1 MSYVRALNGFHMLK
15 VVIQYTNVLRLQ
27 SIVGVNIHF
36 IKGTRLKGRFDN
48 MLHNPTGKE
57 RLALAFLLGMLAILG
72 PLNIDMYLPSFPE
85 IADDLSASASLVQL
99 SLTACLVGLTIGQL
113 IVGPVS
119 DAQGRRKP
127 LLICIFLFALSSL
140 FCALSPNITTLVAA
154 RFLQGFTASAGLVL
168 SRAIVRDV
176 FTGRE
181 LSKFFSLL
189 MVITAVAPMVAPM
202 TGGAILLLPF
212 ATWHTIFH
220 VLTIIGFLLVLLIA
234 LRLKETLP
242 PEKRIPS
249 SIGTSVK
256 TMGSLLKDRSFMGY
270 ALTVGF
276 IHGGSFAY
284 VSGTPFVYQ
293 DIYGVSPQ
301 VFSILFGING
311 LAIISGSFIIGRFG
325 GIIHEKRLLRMAVI
339 TAMIATAVLLTMT
352 IIHGPLATLVISIF
366 VYMITIGMVLTSTF
380 TLAMERQGHR
390 AGSASALLGMLPLL
404 LGSIVSPLVGIN
416 ETTAIPMGA
425 IMFVTAVIGSL
436 AFFGLTKERA
446 N

>member
-1 MSYVRALNGFHMLK
+1 
-15 VVIQYTNVLRLQ
+15 
-27 SIVGVNIHF
+27 
-36 IKGTRLKGRFDN
+36 

-85 IADDLSASASLVQL
+85 IAEDLSASASLVQL

-220 VLTIIGFLLVLLIA
+220 VLMIIGFLLVLLIA

-325 GIIHEKRLLRMAVI
+325 GIIHEKILLRIAVI
-339 TAMIATAVLLTMT
+339 TAVIATAVLLTMT
-352 IIHGPLATLVISIF
+352 MIHGPLATLVISIF
-366 VYMITIGMVLTSTF
+366 IYMITIGMVLTSTF
-380 TLAMERQGHR
+380 TLAMEKQGHR

-416 ETTAIPMGA
+416 ETTAVPMGA

-436 AFFGLTKERA
+436 AFFGLTKERVGQ
-446 N
+446 NS

>member
-1 MSYVRALNGFHMLK
+1 
-15 VVIQYTNVLRLQ
+15 
-27 SIVGVNIHF
+27 
-36 IKGTRLKGRFDN
+36 

-85 IADDLSASASLVQL
+85 IASDLSASASLVQL

-220 VLTIIGFLLVLLIA
+220 VLMIIGFLLVFLIA
-234 LRLKETLP
+234 FRLKETLP

-325 GIIHEKRLLRMAVI
+325 GIIHEKSLLRIAVI

-352 IIHGPLATLVISIF
+352 LIHGPLATLVISIF
-366 VYMITIGMVLTSTF
+366 IYMITIGMVLTSTF
-380 TLAMERQGHR
+380 TLAMEKQGHR

-436 AFFGLTKERA
+436 AFFRLTKEQA
-446 N
+446 EQNS

>member
-1 MSYVRALNGFHMLK
+1 
-15 VVIQYTNVLRLQ
+15 
-27 SIVGVNIHF
+27 
-36 IKGTRLKGRFDN
+36 

-85 IADDLSASASLVQL
+85 IADDLSARASLVQL
-99 SLTACLVGLTIGQL
+99 SLTACLIGLTIGQI

-119 DAQGRRKP
+119 DAKGRRKP

-140 FCALSPNITTLVAA
+140 FCALSPNITTLVIA

-220 VLTIIGFLLVLLIA
+220 FLTLIGFILVLIIA

-249 SIGTSVK
+249 SIGTSVR
-256 TMGSLLKDRSFMGY
+256 TMGSLMKDRSFIGY

-311 LAIISGSFIIGRFG
+311 LAIITGSFIIGRFG
-325 GIIHEKRLLRMAVI
+325 GIIHEKSLLRIAVI
-339 TAMIATAVLLTMT
+339 TAFIATAVLVTMT
-352 IIHGPLATLVISIF
+352 IVHGPLITLVISIF
-366 VYMITIGMVLTSTF
+366 IYMITIGMVLTSTF
-380 TLAMERQGHR
+380 TLAMENQGHR
-390 AGSASALLGMLPLL
+390 AGSASAMLGMLPLL

-425 IMFVTAVIGSL
+425 IMFITSVIGSL
-436 AFFGLTKERA
+436 AFFKLTKQKAEQQKGKI
-446 N
+446 

>member
-1 MSYVRALNGFHMLK
+1 ML
-15 VVIQYTNVLRLQ
+15 Q
-27 SIVGVNIHF
+27 
-36 IKGTRLKGRFDN
+36 
-48 MLHNPTGKE
+48 NPTGKE

-72 PLNIDMYLPSFPE
+72 PLNIDMYLPSFPD

-99 SLTACLVGLTIGQL
+99 SLTACLIGLTIGQV

-140 FCALSPNITTLVAA
+140 FCALSPNITSLVAA
-154 RFLQGFTASAGLVL
+154 RFLQGITASAGLVL

-189 MVITAVAPMVAPM
+189 MVITAVAPMIAPM
-202 TGGAILLLPF
+202 TGGALLLLPF

-220 VLTIIGFLLVLLIA
+220 FLTIIGFVLVLVIA

-249 SIGTSVK
+249 SIGTSVR

-276 IHGGSFAY
+276 VHGGSFAY

-311 LAIISGSFIIGRFG
+311 LAIITGSFIIGRFG
-325 GIIHEKRLLRMAVI
+325 GIIHEKSLLRMAVI

-352 IIHGPLATLVISIF
+352 MIHGPLAALVISIF

-380 TLAMERQGHR
+380 TLAMEKQGHR

-404 LGSIVSPLVGIN
+404 LGSIVSPLVGID
-416 ETTAIPMGA
+416 ETTAVPMGA

-436 AFFGLTKERA
+436 AFFRLTKESVKQ

>member
-1 MSYVRALNGFHMLK
+1 ML
-15 VVIQYTNVLRLQ
+15 Q
-27 SIVGVNIHF
+27 
-36 IKGTRLKGRFDN
+36 
-48 MLHNPTGKE
+48 NPTGKE

-72 PLNIDMYLPSFPE
+72 PLNIDMYLPSFPD

-99 SLTACLVGLTIGQL
+99 SLTACLIGLTIGQV

-154 RFLQGFTASAGLVL
+154 RFLQGITASAGLVL

-189 MVITAVAPMVAPM
+189 MVITAVAPMIAPM
-202 TGGAILLLPF
+202 TGGALLLLPF

-220 VLTIIGFLLVLLIA
+220 FLTIIGFVLVLIIA
-234 LRLKETLP
+234 LKLKETLP

-249 SIGTSVK
+249 SIGTSVR

-311 LAIISGSFIIGRFG
+311 LAIITGSFMIGRFG
-325 GIIHEKRLLRMAVI
+325 GIIHEKSLLRTAVI

-352 IIHGPLATLVISIF
+352 MIHGPLAALVISIF

-380 TLAMERQGHR
+380 TLAMEKQGHR

-404 LGSIVSPLVGIN
+404 LGSIVSPLVGID
-416 ETTAIPMGA
+416 ETTAVPMGA

-436 AFFGLTKERA
+436 AFFRLTKESVKQ

>member
-1 MSYVRALNGFHMLK
+1 
-15 VVIQYTNVLRLQ
+15 
-27 SIVGVNIHF
+27 
-36 IKGTRLKGRFDN
+36 

-85 IADDLSASASLVQL
+85 IAEDLSASASLVQL

-189 MVITAVAPMVAPM
+189 MVITAVAQMVAPM

-220 VLTIIGFLLVLLIA
+220 VLMIIGFLLVLLIA

-325 GIIHEKRLLRMAVI
+325 GIIHEKSLLRIAVI
-339 TAMIATAVLLTMT
+339 TAVIATAVLLTMT
-352 IIHGPLATLVISIF
+352 MIHGPLATLVISIF
-366 VYMITIGMVLTSTF
+366 IYMITIGMVLTSTF
-380 TLAMERQGHR
+380 TLAMEKQGHR

-416 ETTAIPMGA
+416 ETTAVPMGA

-436 AFFGLTKERA
+436 AFFGLTKERVGQ
-446 N
+446 NS

>member
-1 MSYVRALNGFHMLK
+1 
-15 VVIQYTNVLRLQ
+15 
-27 SIVGVNIHF
+27 
-36 IKGTRLKGRFDN
+36 

-85 IADDLSASASLVQL
+85 IAEDLSASASLVQL

-113 IVGPVS
+113 IVGPIS

-220 VLTIIGFLLVLLIA
+220 VLMIIGFLLVLLIA

-325 GIIHEKRLLRMAVI
+325 GIIHEKSLLRIAVI
-339 TAMIATAVLLTMT
+339 TAVIATAVLLTMT
-352 IIHGPLATLVISIF
+352 MIHGPLATLVISIF
-366 VYMITIGMVLTSTF
+366 IYMITIGMVLTSTF
-380 TLAMERQGHR
+380 TLAMEKQGHR

-416 ETTAIPMGA
+416 ETTAVPMGA

-436 AFFGLTKERA
+436 AFFGLTKERVGQ
-446 N
+446 NS

>member
-1 MSYVRALNGFHMLK
+1 
-15 VVIQYTNVLRLQ
+15 
-27 SIVGVNIHF
+27 
-36 IKGTRLKGRFDN
+36 

-85 IADDLSASASLVQL
+85 IADDLSARASLVQL
-99 SLTACLVGLTIGQL
+99 SLTACLIGLTIGQI

-119 DAQGRRKP
+119 DAKGRRKP

-140 FCALSPNITTLVAA
+140 FCALSPNITILVIA

-220 VLTIIGFLLVLLIA
+220 FLTLIGFILVLIIA

-249 SIGTSVK
+249 SIGTSVR
-256 TMGSLLKDRSFMGY
+256 TMGSLMKDRSFIGY

-311 LAIISGSFIIGRFG
+311 LAIITGSFIIGRFG
-325 GIIHEKRLLRMAVI
+325 GIIHEKSLLRIAVI
-339 TAMIATAVLLTMT
+339 TAFIATAVLLTMT
-352 IIHGPLATLVISIF
+352 IVHGPLITLVISIF
-366 VYMITIGMVLTSTF
+366 IYMITIGMVLTSTF
-380 TLAMERQGHR
+380 TLAMENQGHR
-390 AGSASALLGMLPLL
+390 AGSASAMLGMLPLL

-425 IMFVTAVIGSL
+425 IMFITSVIGSL
-436 AFFGLTKERA
+436 AFFKLTKQKAEQQ
-446 N
+446 

>member
-1 MSYVRALNGFHMLK
+1 M
-15 VVIQYTNVLRLQ
+15 
-27 SIVGVNIHF
+27 
-36 IKGTRLKGRFDN
+36 
-48 MLHNPTGKE
+48 
-57 RLALAFLLGMLAILG
+57 
-72 PLNIDMYLPSFPE
+72 
-85 IADDLSASASLVQL
+85 
-99 SLTACLVGLTIGQL
+99 
-113 IVGPVS
+113 
-119 DAQGRRKP
+119 
-127 LLICIFLFALSSL
+127 
-140 FCALSPNITTLVAA
+140 AA

-234 LRLKETLP
+234 FRLKETLP
-242 PEKRIPS
+242 PENRIPS

-325 GIIHEKRLLRMAVI
+325 GIIHEKSLLRMAVI

-352 IIHGPLATLVISIF
+352 MIHGPLATLVISIF
-366 VYMITIGMVLTSTF
+366 IYMITIGMVLTSTF

-425 IMFVTAVIGSL
+425 IMFVTAVIGAL

-446 N
+446 GQNS

>member
-1 MSYVRALNGFHMLK
+1 
-15 VVIQYTNVLRLQ
+15 
-27 SIVGVNIHF
+27 
-36 IKGTRLKGRFDN
+36 

-85 IADDLSASASLVQL
+85 IADDLSARASLVQL
-99 SLTACLVGLTIGQL
+99 SLTACLIGLTIGQI

-119 DAQGRRKP
+119 DAKGRRKP

-140 FCALSPNITTLVAA
+140 FCALSPNITTLVIA

-220 VLTIIGFLLVLLIA
+220 FLTLIGFILVLIIA

-249 SIGTSVK
+249 SIGTSVR
-256 TMGSLLKDRSFMGY
+256 TMGSLMKDRSFIGY

-311 LAIISGSFIIGRFG
+311 LAIITGSFIIGRFG
-325 GIIHEKRLLRMAVI
+325 GIIHEKSLLRIAVI
-339 TAMIATAVLLTMT
+339 TAFSATAVLLTMT
-352 IIHGPLATLVISIF
+352 IVHGPLITLVISIF
-366 VYMITIGMVLTSTF
+366 IYMITIGMVLTSTF
-380 TLAMERQGHR
+380 TLAMENQGHR
-390 AGSASALLGMLPLL
+390 AGSASAMLGMLPLL

-425 IMFVTAVIGSL
+425 IMFITSVIGSL
-436 AFFGLTKERA
+436 AFFKLTKQKAEQQ
-446 N
+446 

>member
-1 MSYVRALNGFHMLK
+1 
-15 VVIQYTNVLRLQ
+15 
-27 SIVGVNIHF
+27 
-36 IKGTRLKGRFDN
+36 

-234 LRLKETLP
+234 FRLKETLP
-242 PEKRIPS
+242 PENRIPS

-325 GIIHEKRLLRMAVI
+325 GIIQEKSLLRMAVI

-352 IIHGPLATLVISIF
+352 MIHGPLATLVISIF
-366 VYMITIGMVLTSTF
+366 IYMITIGMVLTSTF

-425 IMFVTAVIGSL
+425 IMFVTAVIGAL

-446 N
+446 GQNS

>member
-1 MSYVRALNGFHMLK
+1 ML
-15 VVIQYTNVLRLQ
+15 Q
-27 SIVGVNIHF
+27 
-36 IKGTRLKGRFDN
+36 
-48 MLHNPTGKE
+48 NPTGKE

-72 PLNIDMYLPSFPE
+72 PLNIDMYLPSFPD

-99 SLTACLVGLTIGQL
+99 SLTACLIGLTIGQV

-140 FCALSPNITTLVAA
+140 FCAFSPNITTLVAA
-154 RFLQGFTASAGLVL
+154 RFLQGITASAGLVL

-189 MVITAVAPMVAPM
+189 MVITAVAPMIAPM
-202 TGGAILLLPF
+202 TGGALLLLPF

-220 VLTIIGFLLVLLIA
+220 SLTIIGFVLVLIIA
-234 LRLKETLP
+234 LKLKETLP

-249 SIGTSVK
+249 SIGTSVR

-276 IHGGSFAY
+276 VHGGSFAY

-311 LAIISGSFIIGRFG
+311 LAIITGSFMIGRFG
-325 GIIHEKRLLRMAVI
+325 GIIHEKSLLRIAVI

-352 IIHGPLATLVISIF
+352 MIHGPLAALVISIF

-380 TLAMERQGHR
+380 TLAMEKQGHR

-404 LGSIVSPLVGIN
+404 LGSIVSPLVGID
-416 ETTAIPMGA
+416 ETTAVPMGA

-436 AFFGLTKERA
+436 AFFRLTKESVEQ

>member
-1 MSYVRALNGFHMLK
+1 
-15 VVIQYTNVLRLQ
+15 
-27 SIVGVNIHF
+27 
-36 IKGTRLKGRFDN
+36 

-325 GIIHEKRLLRMAVI
+325 GIIHEKSLLRMAVI

-352 IIHGPLATLVISIF
+352 MIHGPLATLVISIF
-366 VYMITIGMVLTSTF
+366 IYMITIGMVLTSTF
-380 TLAMERQGHR
+380 TLAMEKQGHR

-446 N
+446 EQNQ

>member
-1 MSYVRALNGFHMLK
+1 
-15 VVIQYTNVLRLQ
+15 
-27 SIVGVNIHF
+27 
-36 IKGTRLKGRFDN
+36 

-85 IADDLSASASLVQL
+85 IAEDLSARASLVQL
-99 SLTACLVGLTIGQL
+99 SLTACLIGLTIGQVV
-113 IVGPVS
+113 VGPLS

-127 LLICIFLFALSSL
+127 LLLCIFLFALFSL
-140 FCALSPNITTLVAA
+140 FCALAPNITTLVIA

-212 ATWHTIFH
+212 ASWHTIFLF
-220 VLTIIGFLLVLLIA
+220 LTVIGFLLVLIIA
-234 LRLKETLP
+234 LKLKETLP
-242 PEKRIPS
+242 LEKRIPS
-249 SIGTSVK
+249 SIGNSVR
-256 TMGSLLKDRSFMGY
+256 TMGSLLKDRSFIGY

-301 VFSILFGING
+301 VFSVLFGING
-311 LAIISGSFIIGRFG
+311 LAIITGSFIIGRFG
-325 GIIHEKRLLRMAVI
+325 GIIHEKSLLRIGVI
-339 TAMIATAVLLTMT
+339 TAMTATAVLLVMT
-352 IIHGPLATLVISIF
+352 IIHGPLAALVISIF
-366 VYMITIGMVLTSTF
+366 IYMITIGMTLTSTF
-380 TLAMERQGHR
+380 TLAMEKQGHR

-404 LGSIVSPLVGIN
+404 LGSIVSPLVGMN
-416 ETTAIPMGA
+416 EATAVPMGL
-425 IMFVTAVIGSL
+425 IMFTTSVIGSI
-436 AFFGLTKERA
+436 AFFTLTTKQEKAKKE
-446 N
+446 